1 METQSI
7 VVLDFGAQYS
17 QLIARRIRE
26 NKVFS
31 VVLPFN
37 ASLDEIRSYSPVGI
51 VLSGGPSSVYDTGAP
66 HADKRVFELAVPV
79 LGICYGLQF
88 MVYALGGKVR
98 PAAKREY
105 GHATVERVAES
116 QLFEGLPKVLSVWMS
131 HGDSAEALPPG
142 FSLTAKT
149 PSAVAALENAEQKMW
164 AVQFHPEVHHT
175 PLGADILRN
184 FALKICGASPTWTG
198 QHFIDATVAAVK
210 QQVGSGRAICAL
222 SGGVDSSVAAV
233 LVDRAMRDASGHSRL
248 TCVFVN
254 NGVLRK
260 NEFEKVQQNLRD
272 KLGLHLVAVDATDRF
287 MKKLA
292 GVTDPEKK
300 RKIIGAEFIAVF
312 EDEAHKIIENSA
324 TKGLGKGTASA
335 VPLAASSEPALAAEV
350 ESAGL
355 KDFWLVQGTLYPDV
369 IESRSVRGPS
379 DIIKSHHNV
388 GGLPEK
394 MKLKLIEPLKDL
406 FKDEVRRI
414 GRDLGMPEDILQ
426 RQPFPGPG
434 LAVRILGEVTKERAD
449 LLRECDDIVVT
460 EIKKAGLYT
469 KIWQSFAVLLPV
481 MSVGVMGDQRTYA
494 YTCAIRA
501 VHSEDGM
508 TADWVPL
515 PYEVLKT
522 ISNRIVNE
530 VRGVNRVVYD
540 VTSKPPGTIEW
551 E

>member
-1 METQSI
+1 VETQSI

-26 NKVFS
+26 LKIFS

-37 ASLDEIRSYSPVGI
+37 ASLEEIRSYSPVGI
-51 VLSGGPSSVYDTGAP
+51 ILSGGPSSVYDKDAP
-66 HADKRVFELAVPV
+66 LADKSVFDLGVPV

-105 GHATVERVAES
+105 GHAKVEIQESDS
-116 QLFEGLPKVLSVWMS
+116 QLFRGLPHLLAVWMS
-131 HGDSAEALPPG
+131 HGDSAEELPPG
-142 FSLTAKT
+142 FRLTAKT
-149 PSAVAALENAEQKMW
+149 PNAVAAIENPERKMW

-184 FALKICGASPTWTG
+184 FALGICGATPSWTP
-198 QHFIDATVAAVK
+198 QHFIDATVAQVK
-210 QQVGSGRAICAL
+210 QQVGNGRAICAL

-233 LVDRAMRDASGHSRL
+233 LVDRALRDDSGKPALSGVEGSRL

-272 KLGLHLVAVDATDRF
+272 NLGLHLVAVDATERF
-287 MKKLA
+287 MRKLA
-292 GVTDPEKK
+292 GVSDPEKK
-300 RKIIGAEFIAVF
+300 RKIIGKEFIAVF
-312 EDEAHKIIENSA
+312 DQEARRIE
-324 TKGLGKGTASA
+324 KQEGK
-335 VPLAASSEPALAAEV
+335 V
-350 ESAGL
+350 
-355 KDFWLVQGTLYPDV
+355 KWLVQGTLYPDV

-379 DIIKSHHNV
+379 EVIKSHHNV
-388 GGLPEK
+388 GGLPAK

-434 LAVRILGEVTKERAD
+434 LAVRILGEVTKERVD
-449 LLRECDDIVVT
+449 LLRECDDIVVG
-460 EIKKAGLYT
+460 EIKKAGLYQ

-494 YTCAIRA
+494 YTCAVRA

-540 VTSKPPGTIEW
+540 ITSKPPGTIEW

>member
-1 METQSI
+1 METQSPLNQAI

-26 NKVFS
+26 QKIFS

-37 ASLDEIRSYSPVGI
+37 ASMEEIRSYSPVGI
-51 VLSGGPSSVYDTGAP
+51 ILSGGPSSVYDKDAP
-66 HADKRVFELAVPV
+66 LADKKVFELGIPV
-79 LGICYGLQF
+79 FGICYGLQF

-105 GHATVERVAES
+105 GHAKVEIQQRDS
-116 QLFEGLPKVLSVWMS
+116 QLFQGLPHLLGVWMS
-131 HGDSAEALPPG
+131 HGDSAEELPAG
-142 FSLTAKT
+142 FRLTART
-149 PSAVAALENAEQKMW
+149 PDAVAAIENAERKMW

-175 PLGADILRN
+175 PLGSDILRN
-184 FALKICGASPTWTG
+184 FAVNICGARPSWTP
-198 QHFIDATVAAVK
+198 QHFIDATVAQVR
-210 QQVGSGRAICAL
+210 QQVGNGRAICAL

-233 LVDRAMRDASGHSRL
+233 LVDRAMRNDSGKTRL

-272 KLGLHLVAVDATDRF
+272 NLGLHLVAVDATDRF

-292 GVTDPEKK
+292 GVIDPETK
-300 RKIIGAEFIAVF
+300 RKIIGNEFIKVF
-312 EDEAHKIIENSA
+312 EKEARRIE
-324 TKGLGKGTASA
+324 KEEGHVK
-335 VPLAASSEPALAAEV
+335 
-350 ESAGL
+350 
-355 KDFWLVQGTLYPDV
+355 WLVQGTLYPDV

-379 DIIKSHHNV
+379 QVIKSHHNV
-388 GGLPEK
+388 GGLPET

-449 LLRECDDIVVT
+449 LLRECDEIVVG
-460 EIKKAGLYT
+460 EIKKAGLYQ

-494 YTCAIRA
+494 YTCAVRA

-508 TADWVPL
+508 TADWVP
-515 PYEVLKT
+515 
-522 ISNRIVNE
+522 
-530 VRGVNRVVYD
+530 
-540 VTSKPPGTIEW
+540 
-551 E
+551 

>member
-1 METQSI
+1 VETQSI

-26 NKVFS
+26 QKIFS

-37 ASLDEIRSYSPVGI
+37 ASLEEIRSYSPVGI
-51 VLSGGPSSVYDTGAP
+51 ILSGGPSSVYDKDAP
-66 HADKRVFELAVPV
+66 LADKSVFDLGIPV

-105 GHATVERVAES
+105 GHAKVEIQETDS
-116 QLFEGLPKVLSVWMS
+116 QLFHGLPKLLAVWMS
-131 HGDSAEALPPG
+131 HGDSAEELPPG
-142 FSLTAKT
+142 FRLTAKT
-149 PSAVAALENAEQKMW
+149 PNAVAAIENAERKMW

-175 PLGADILRN
+175 PLGSDILRN
-184 FALKICGASPTWTG
+184 FALGICGAKPSWTP
-198 QHFIDATVAAVK
+198 QHFIDATVAQVK
-210 QQVGSGRAICAL
+210 QQVGRGRAICAL

-233 LVDRAMRDASGHSRL
+233 LVDRAMRDESGHSRL

-272 KLGLHLVAVDATDRF
+272 NLGLHVVAVDATERF
-287 MKKLA
+287 MRKLA
-292 GVTDPEKK
+292 GVSDPETK
-300 RKIIGAEFIAVF
+300 RKIIGNEFIAVF
-312 EDEAHKIIENSA
+312 DAEAHRILQEE
-324 TKGLGKGTASA
+324 GA
-335 VPLAASSEPALAAEV
+335 VE
-350 ESAGL
+350 
-355 KDFWLVQGTLYPDV
+355 WLVQGTLYPDV

-379 DIIKSHHNV
+379 QVIKSHHNV
-388 GGLPEK
+388 GGLPET

-434 LAVRILGEVTKERAD
+434 LAVRILGEVTQERAD
-449 LLRECDDIVVT
+449 LLRECDEIVVG
-460 EIKKAGLYT
+460 EIKKAGLYQ
-469 KIWQSFAVLLPV
+469 KIWQSFAV

-494 YTCAIRA
+494 YTCAVRA

-540 VTSKPPGTIEW
+540 ITSKPPGTIEW